1 MTSALKDLM
10 KKNEAPKEAFE
21 RLDIDPS

>member
-1 MTSALKDLM
+1 MTETLKDLM

-21 RLDIDPS
+21 RLGIDPN

>member
-1 MTSALKDLM
+1 MTEALKGLM

-21 RLDIDPS
+21 RLGIDLS